1 MSEIELNNHTLVLL
15 SQIAAGEWD
24 GPIHLTQW
32 FNNERGP
39 SSDFLPACS
48 NIGIVERRQ
57 KIIELAAMI
66 YAEIEEWADR
76 DLERYEHLSFHNP
89 GWGVWDM
96 DLVPRL
102 LCEAFAAAGI
112 NEDNLHTLDGED
124 AWVRIGEYIH
134 RVAKGWKDSWEFPP
148 LDPDHD

>member
-1 MSEIELNNHTLVLL
+1 MSQIELNNHTLVLL

-24 GPIHLTQW
+24 GPTVFTQW
-32 FNNERGP
+32 FTNDRGAHTCMP
-39 SSDFLPACS
+39 ECS

-134 RVAKGWKDSWEFPP
+134 RVAKGWIDSWEFPP